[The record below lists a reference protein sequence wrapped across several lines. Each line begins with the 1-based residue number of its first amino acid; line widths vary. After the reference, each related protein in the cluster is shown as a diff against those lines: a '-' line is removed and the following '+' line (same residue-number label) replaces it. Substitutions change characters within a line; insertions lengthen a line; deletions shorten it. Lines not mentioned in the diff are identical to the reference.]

1 MAGKRRVLAVN
12 GLLLSLTVL
21 AAISQCCGFPSVVTL
36 NDSKPPPKAVG
47 ANNTNTTPARRDNPP
62 SNVYMTKSDP
72 G

>member
-21 AAISQCCGFPSVVTL
+21 AAIFQCSGFPSVVTL

-47 ANNTNTTPARRDNPP
+47 ATL
-62 SNVYMTKSDP
+62 VQHKYDP